1 MASEGSSLAT
11 WLNCIFR
18 LFVLRVTASV
28 SMSMEGVFVNLLFGF
43 LQVFQSGL
51 QSINL
56 ARQSLHVCSLLSVVF
71 SGLLCSLQAV

>member
-28 SMSMEGVFVNLLFGF
+28 SMSMEGVFATSSL
-43 LQVFQSGL
+43 VFFKS
-51 QSINL
+51 
-56 ARQSLHVCSLLSVVF
+56 F
-71 SGLLCSLQAV
+71 SPAFNTLIWPVKACTFAAS